1 MNVQNLRQRS
11 ATIKLIRR
19 FFDERGYVEMH
30 TPRLVG
36 SPGQE
41 PHLEPFWSEVVESNG
56 TRHAAALIT
65 SPEYAMKRLLAA
77 GFDKIYD
84 LGPCF
89 RNGEP
94 FDGSHDPEFLMLEWY
109 RKGGDLKSLMD
120 ETEEM
125 VRWVAIKYREPGT
138 GNREQL
144 KYPVP
149 RSPFP
154 VPEQPF
160 RRMTCEEAW
169 KEYAGADL
177 ASLIGD
183 REAMSKVAREHGQT
197 VADGDSWDDLYF
209 KVFLSKIEPKVAEA
223 PTFLY
228 RYPASQAA
236 LARAC
241 ADDPRFAERVELY
254 AGGLELANG
263 FVELADADEQ
273 RHRFVEEQ
281 ELRRSLGKKMWAVD
295 ERFLSDLPGMGEAVG
310 IAFGVDRF
318 VMLLT
323 GTSSINDVV
332 PFPARERFGT

>member
-1 MNVQNLRQRS
+1 M
-11 ATIKLIRR
+11 AC
-19 FFDERGYVEMH
+19 E
-30 TPRLVG
+30 
-36 SPGQE
+36 
-41 PHLEPFWSEVVESNG
+41 
-56 TRHAAALIT
+56 HAW
-65 SPEYAMKRLLAA
+65 R
-77 GFDKIYD
+77 D
-84 LGPCF
+84 
-89 RNGEP
+89 
-94 FDGSHDPEFLMLEWY
+94 
-109 RKGGDLKSLMD
+109 
-120 ETEEM
+120 
-125 VRWVAIKYREPGT
+125 
-138 GNREQL
+138 
-144 KYPVP
+144 
-149 RSPFP
+149 
-154 VPEQPF
+154 
-160 RRMTCEEAW
+160 
-169 KEYAGADL
+169 YAGVDI

-197 VADGDSWDDLYF
+197 VAGNDTWDDLYF

-273 RHRFVEEQ
+273 RRRFVEEC
-281 ELRRSLGKKMWAVD
+281 ELRRSLGKKTWAVD

-323 GTSSINDVV
+323 GTSSMNDVV
-332 PFPARERFGT
+332 PFPARERFGP